1 LQAVCFVGEKLGK
14 TLSEVYEMS
23 GSELHIWLAW
33 FRLKA
38 EEEKKAHE
46 KARSKARSGRGRR

>member
-1 LQAVCFVGEKLGK
+1 
-14 TLSEVYEMS
+14 MS
-23 GSELHIWLAW
+23 SSELHIWIAW

>member
-1 LQAVCFVGEKLGK
+1 MCFVGEKLGK
-14 TLSEVYEMS
+14 TLAEVYEMS
-23 GSELHIWLAW
+23 GSELHTWLAW

-38 EEEKKAHE
+38 DEEKKAHE